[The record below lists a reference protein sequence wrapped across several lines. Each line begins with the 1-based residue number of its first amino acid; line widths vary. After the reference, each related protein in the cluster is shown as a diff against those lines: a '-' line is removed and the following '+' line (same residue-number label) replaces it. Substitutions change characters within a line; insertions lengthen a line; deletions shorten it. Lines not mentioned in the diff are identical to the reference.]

1 MAFKMK
7 QGSSPNFKDLG
18 SALPKKT
25 KTLGKVDDYEVQQ
38 VRNPR
43 TGKLENA
50 QKNTLTKTNERTGKS
65 KTKDISQR
73 RADRITK
80 RQARKK
86 MAPQAREDKRNSG
99 KNETD
104 QQQQDRIS
112 RDFPADYG
120 TDGYEGPN
128 AAELAARHK
137 ITDKAAPGK
146 GKNTPTAEE
155 VAKYKK
161 DNNLPTY

>member
-18 SALPKKT
+18 SALPKRK
-25 KTLGKVDDYEVQQ
+25 KSLGTRTDYTGQENKEV
-38 VRNPR
+38 
-43 TGKLENA
+43 
-50 QKNTLTKTNERTGKS
+50 NTLTKTNERTGKVG

-73 RADRITK
+73 RADRISA

-86 MAPQAREDKRNSG
+86 MSPQAREDKRNSG

-104 QQQQDRIS
+104 EQQEARIN

-128 AAELAARHK
+128 AAELAARWK
-137 ITDKAAPGK
+137 ITDKAHPGK
-146 GKNTPTAEE
+146 GKKHQPTAQEI
-155 VAKYKK
+155 AQYKK
-161 DNNLPTY
+161 ENNLPTY